1 MIRLSP
7 AETTRRKP
15 TDLPAG
21 TAATVMGSDA
31 PVVGLTTRGRSRALR
46 ILFHCDHDSLLIA
59 IKILLIAIRTIL
71 FDCDQDSPLMA
82 IKIPPRKRIVIA
94 MRES

>member
-1 MIRLSP
+1 
-7 AETTRRKP
+7 
-15 TDLPAG
+15 
-21 TAATVMGSDA
+21 V
-31 PVVGLTTRGRSRALR
+31 R

-71 FDCDQDSPLMA
+71 FDGDQDSPLMA
-82 IKIPPRKRIVIA
+82 IKIPSRKRIVIA